1 MKAAGELL
9 TFPRKTTLF
18 IIIQLLYATHSV
30 ENPGMD
36 VNTGIFTVAQPGIYQ
51 VSANFLKSKFQT
63 YSNTLFT
70 WKNVTGI

>member
-1 MKAAGELL
+1 MKAAGDLL
-9 TFPRKTTLF
+9 TSEKLPCS
-18 IIIQLLYATHSV
+18 LYATHSV